1 MERKADARMAGV
13 SDLFV
18 NNVMYCQSIAWL
30 ADEHIN

>member
-18 NNVMYCQSIAWL
+18 NNVMLLSKHC
-30 ADEHIN
+30 EVGR